1 MSNIFDYGKTWVC
14 VLDFLK
20 PRKIG
25 LEPDNLLEFKEKIRA
40 LVRIF

>member
-25 LEPDNLLEFKEKIRA
+25 FEPDNLLESKEKIRA